1 MISSSPFY
9 RLLCGYRI
17 YDACDDLRTLM
28 RSILK
33 YRALDI
39 KLPPEQPVDPEMLVR
54 LGMPR
59 EEALPLNKL
68 QKLLKHY
75 LRLRNGIAH
84 FSIEDDADSERKLHA
99 FISNGELIRTYSIAS
114 NAILYY
120 AHLKVEALRKFYTQ
134 NGLAESMRG
143 TILPLP
149 ERKLSFPV
157 RDPNLGRP
165 SSEAASKK

>member
-1 MISSSPFY
+1 M
-9 RLLCGYRI
+9 
-17 YDACDDLRTLM
+17 YDACDDLRAVM
-28 RSILK
+28 RTI
-33 YRALDI
+33 I
-39 KLPPEQPVDPEMLVR
+39 KQRQLNVNLPPEQSVDPEMLNR
-54 LGMPR
+54 LGLPK
-59 EEALPLNKL
+59 EEAQPLNKL

-75 LRLRNGIAH
+75 LKLRNGIAH
-84 FSIEDDADSERKLHA
+84 FSIDDDGGSGRKLHT

-120 AHLKVEALRKFYTQ
+120 AHQKVEGLRRFFTQ

-157 RDPNLGRP
+157 RDPNVVVP
-165 SSEAASKK
+165 ASTTTANK